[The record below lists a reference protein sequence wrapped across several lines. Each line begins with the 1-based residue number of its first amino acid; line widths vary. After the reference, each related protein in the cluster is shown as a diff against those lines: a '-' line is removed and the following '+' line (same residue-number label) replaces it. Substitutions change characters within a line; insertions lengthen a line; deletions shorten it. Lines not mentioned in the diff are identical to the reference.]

1 MCMTSKTI
9 LEANAERM
17 RDYYRRSVGSTLS
30 NEFYY
35 IVGFFGQSSRILDFG
50 NRRPL

>member
-30 NEFYY
+30 NKFFY